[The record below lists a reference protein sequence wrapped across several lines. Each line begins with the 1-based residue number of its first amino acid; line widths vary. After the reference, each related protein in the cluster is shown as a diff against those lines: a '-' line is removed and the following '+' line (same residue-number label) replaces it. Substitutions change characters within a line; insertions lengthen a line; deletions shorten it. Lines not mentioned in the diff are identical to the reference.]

1 MDGALFALLIGGG
14 IKSKSPLAQGGICS
28 CPCLASWLPNA
39 AALSMLDFEKALDL
53 ERWGFVKVET

>member
-14 IKSKSPLAQGGICS
+14 IKSRSPFAQGGICS

-39 AALSMLDFEKALDL
+39 AAPTVLDFETGLDL
-53 ERWGFVKVET
+53 DRWDLVKFE